1 MTTIDPNLL
10 ALVVPIVGVLVVNV
24 LNYMKTRSEAKDAIA
39 ERAQARKW
47 QEEDASKILKKS
59 QEAVDSS
66 ANAAAKSEKAVAAAD
81 HMAQKLMEQ
90 NDKINDL
97 HQRQLKVEEE
107 KSIVPEDKLDDLSDN
122 IIRSVEETG
131 KDTNTRVKKIESR

>member
-1 MTTIDPNLL
+1 MTMTTIDPNLL
-10 ALVVPIVGVLVVNV
+10 ALVVPLVSLLVVNV
-24 LNYMKTRSEAKDAIA
+24 FNYMKTRSEAKDAIE

-47 QEEDASKILKKS
+47 QDANAAKILEKS

-90 NDKINDL
+90 NDKISDL
-97 HQRQLKVEEE
+97 HARQLKVEEATTDIPKE
-107 KSIVPEDKLDDLSDN
+107 EIPDS

>member
-1 MTTIDPNLL
+1 MTMTTIDPNLL

-24 LNYMKTRSEAKDAIA
+24 LNYMKTRSEANDAIA
-39 ERAQARKW
+39 ERVQARKW

-66 ANAAAKSEKAVAAAD
+66 ANAAAKSEKAATAAD
-81 HMAQKLMEQ
+81 HMAQKLIEQ

-97 HQRQLKVEEE
+97 HQRQLKVEEATTDIPKE
-107 KSIVPEDKLDDLSDN
+107 EIPDS